1 MQEQTF
7 YQIWKSTSKIK
18 SAIYKSVLLR
28 VEGILTRQ
36 QVLSEA
42 QGKGTRCFVQM
53 FVGALMSKEKL
64 TAGAVKGSYLHACGL
79 PLGNSAL

>member
-7 YQIWKSTSKIK
+7 YQIWKSTTSKIK

-36 QVLSEA
+36 QVLLEA

-53 FVGALMSKEKL
+53 FVGALMSK
-64 TAGAVKGSYLHACGL
+64 
-79 PLGNSAL
+79 